1 MIFASSPESWGEL
14 AHSGDAADAGAAY
27 AGDSSARDGPR
38 PPRSSRDRRGGQRTG
53 RNAVMRWLMAV
64 VVGVALLAA
73 TGDAGWAKADSSTLR
88 GQYPWPD
95 GNVGGPCADEFIV
108 FHGLVH
114 WVTHTTVD
122 DTGGLHV
129 TGEIN
134 FHDVKGVAETSG
146 TRYRFISVN
155 YIHANFTNGASTYQ
169 EQEDTA
175 RLISAGPG
183 TT

>member
-1 MIFASSPESWGEL
+1 
-14 AHSGDAADAGAAY
+14 
-27 AGDSSARDGPR
+27 
-38 PPRSSRDRRGGQRTG
+38 
-53 RNAVMRWLMAV
+53 MAV

-73 TGDAGWAKADSSTLR
+73 TGDAGWAKADSSTRR
-88 GQYPWPD
+88 GQYSWPD

-122 DTGGLHV
+122 DTGGLHG

-134 FHDVKGVAETSG
+134 FHDVQGVAETSG

-155 YIHANFTNGASTYQ
+155 HFHTNFTNGASTHQ
-169 EQEDTA
+169 ESEDNVL
-175 RLISAGPG
+175 LISAGSG
-183 TT
+183 DNLNVRFVYHLTRNADDTVTVEFVHAEVACRG

>member
-1 MIFASSPESWGEL
+1 
-14 AHSGDAADAGAAY
+14 
-27 AGDSSARDGPR
+27 
-38 PPRSSRDRRGGQRTG
+38 
-53 RNAVMRWLMAV
+53 MRWLMAV

-88 GQYPWPD
+88 GQYPWSNE
-95 GNVGGPCADEFIV
+95 NVGSSSAAETIV

-134 FHDVKGVAETSG
+134 FHDVRGVAETSG

-183 TT
+183 DNLNARVFYHLTRIADDTVTVEFVHAEVACRG